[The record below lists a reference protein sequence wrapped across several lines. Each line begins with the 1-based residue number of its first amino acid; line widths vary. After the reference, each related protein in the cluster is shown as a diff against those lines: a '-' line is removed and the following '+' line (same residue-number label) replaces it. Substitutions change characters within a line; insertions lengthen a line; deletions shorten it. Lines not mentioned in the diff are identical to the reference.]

1 MARPVLDPGLQRER
15 TSLSWN
21 RTALA
26 LVANGAL
33 VLVRH
38 ENAFPLPVATALA
51 ALSVLAAVLAVG
63 QATRRSR
70 IVRQPGDQIAA
81 PTRSVVTLGVVV
93 TLLSL
98 CVVLAVLLAGS

>member
-1 MARPVLDPGLQRER
+1 MTRPVLAPGLQRER

-38 ENAFPLPVATALA
+38 ENAFPLPVASAIA
-51 ALSVLAAVLAVG
+51 VLSVAAAALAVG
-63 QATRRSR
+63 QSARRRR
-70 IVRQPGDQIAA
+70 IVRQADHEIAA
-81 PTRSVVTLGVVV
+81 PTASVLALGAAVA
-93 TLLSL
+93 LLA
-98 CVVLAVLLAGS
+98 LAVLGAILLTV